1 MEPSLKSVKTY
12 LVVWLSG
19 VFAGLILVER
29 WRRVGARGVPAA
41 ESAEDATETAAAS
54 TPSSTPPEKPKVS
67 ALIIA
72 GAKADAQRARRLLDQ
87 MMPWESTS
95 DPSVAELRRWSRA
108 TPSTSTSVTE

>member
-1 MEPSLKSVKTY
+1 MEPSLKSLKTY

-29 WRRVGARGVPAA
+29 WRRAGARGVPVA
-41 ESAEDATETAAAS
+41 ESVEDVTEPAAAS
-54 TPSSTPPEKPKVS
+54 APLEKPKVS
-67 ALIIA
+67 ALVIA
-72 GAKADAQRARRLLDQ
+72 GAKADVQRARRLLDQ